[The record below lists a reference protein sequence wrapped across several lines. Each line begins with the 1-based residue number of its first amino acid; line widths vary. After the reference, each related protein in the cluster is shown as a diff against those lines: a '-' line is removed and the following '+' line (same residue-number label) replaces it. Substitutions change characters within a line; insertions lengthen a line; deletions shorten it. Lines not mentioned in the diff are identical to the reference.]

1 MTFSVSRIRDFY
13 TKSHNSNHQKPSL
26 SKKALASIGFLL
38 ATQTFTVPCN
48 SIWPPPGKPIIP
60 GQHSAD
66 AVRQGGAV
74 RAGPRVGGQPQ
85 VRLI

>member
-1 MTFSVSRIRDFY
+1 MSPVYRILIQTDRIQ
-13 TKSHNSNHQKPSL
+13 T
-26 SKKALASIGFLL
+26 SKNQACLKRRWQVLAFL